1 MFQGQS
7 IRVIP
12 LADGFVE
19 LCFDRDG
26 NAINKLDKR
35 TVSELHQAVSL
46 IGAGSGVRGALITS
60 TKDVFIVGADITE
73 FGALFKLPE
82 AELVAVN
89 GKSNQALTALE
100 CLPVPSVVAINGFAL
115 GGGLE
120 LVLAADLRV
129 MSTAA
134 QIGLPEVK
142 LGLFPGFGGTV
153 RLPRVASAEVAI
165 DWIARGAPSR
175 ADAAKAAGVVDEVCS
190 PESLRAVA
198 LALLRKAA
206 AGELDWQARRK
217 AKESPLPLSAAEVA
231 ALFGAAR
238 EKVARESPKH
248 QPAAL
253 AVVEMMEQAASV
265 GRDQALQ
272 LEAVAFAR
280 IAKTQAASSL
290 VQIFLN
296 DQLLKKKFK
305 AHAKNARSLK
315 RGAVLGAG
323 IMGGGIAYTSAL
335 RGTPVLMKDIQQKQL
350 DLGMSE
356 ATELLAKQVKSGR
369 LKQEDADKAL
379 ASITPQL
386 DYAGFD
392 QVDVV
397 VEAVVENIEI
407 KHAVLGEVEGLVRN
421 DTVIASNTSSL
432 RIDDLTVP
440 LKRPENF
447 VGMHFFNPVPAMPL
461 VEVIQGAKTS
471 DAAVSA
477 IVGYAV
483 AMGKTPIVV
492 KDGPGFLVN
501 RILTPYM
508 QAFARLIADGAD
520 FVRVD
525 QVMEAFGWPMGP
537 AYLNDVVGMDT
548 GVHVAKIISAGFP
561 QRLLR
566 GDRDP
571 LGVMVEHRRFGQKNG
586 IGFYQYEM
594 DPSGKPKKSVAPD
607 SHALLAVLQASGPR
621 EFSDTEIVERMMLP
635 MIVEAAFCLEDGVVG
650 SAPELD
656 MALLL
661 GVGFPAYLGGALKYA
676 DWLGLDTVVAL
687 SDRHAAL
694 GPQYIVP
701 ASLRALAASGRR
713 YYPES

>member
-7 IRVIP
+7 IHVVP

-26 NAINKLDKR
+26 DVINKLDKR
-35 TVSELHQAVSL
+35 TVREFHQAVSL
-46 IGAGSGVRGALITS
+46 IGADRSVRGVLITS
-60 TKDVFIVGADITE
+60 AKDVFIVGADITE

-100 CLPVPSVVAINGFAL
+100 RLPMPSVVAINGFAL

-120 LVLAADLRV
+120 LVLAADFRV
-129 MSTAA
+129 MSQVA
-134 QIGLPEVK
+134 QVGLPEVK

-165 DWIARGAPSR
+165 DWIARGLPAR

-190 PESLRAVA
+190 PESLRAVS
-198 LALLRKAA
+198 LALLQKAA
-206 AGELDWQARRK
+206 AGALDWQARRK
-217 AKESPLPLSAAEVA
+217 AKESPLPLSADDVA
-231 ALFGAAR
+231 TLFGAAR
-238 EKVARESPKH
+238 ENVARESPKH

-253 AVVEMMEQAASV
+253 AAVEVMEQSASV
-265 GRDQALQ
+265 GREQALE

-280 IAKTQAASSL
+280 IARTQAASSL
-290 VQIFLN
+290 VQLFLN
-296 DQLLKKKFK
+296 DQLLKKKYK
-305 AHAKNARSLK
+305 VQARNARSLK

-350 DLGMSE
+350 DLGMFE
-356 ATELLAKQVKSGR
+356 ATKLLAKQVKSGR
-369 LKQEDADKAL
+369 LAQEDAGKVL

-386 DYAGFD
+386 DYTGFD

-421 DTVIASNTSSL
+421 ETVIASNTSSL
-432 RIDDLTVP
+432 RIDVLAAP

-461 VEVIQGAKTS
+461 VEVIRGAKTS

-477 IVGYAV
+477 IVAYAV

-508 QAFARLIADGAD
+508 QAFGRLITDGAD
-520 FVRVD
+520 FVQVD

-548 GVHVAKIISAGFP
+548 GVHVARIISAGFP
-561 QRLLR
+561 RRMLR
-566 GDRDP
+566 PARDP

-586 IGFYQYEM
+586 IGFYRYEL
-594 DPSGKPKKSVAPD
+594 DPAGKPRKSVAPD

-621 EFSDTEIVERMMLP
+621 EFADTEIIERMMLP

-650 SAPELD
+650 SAAELD

-694 GPQYIVP
+694 GPQYVVP
-701 ASLRALAASGRR
+701 ASLREMAASGQR
-713 YYPES
+713 YYPQP